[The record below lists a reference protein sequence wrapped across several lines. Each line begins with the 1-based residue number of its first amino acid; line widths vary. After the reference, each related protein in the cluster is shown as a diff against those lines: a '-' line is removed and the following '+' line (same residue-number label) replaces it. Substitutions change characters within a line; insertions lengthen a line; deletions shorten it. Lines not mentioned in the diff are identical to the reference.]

1 MDMDFS
7 LLLKTWAISIV
18 ENFLIVLKNLQ
29 QMQKKTASKSA
40 IQKIAEATGDLIG
53 TKISDKISKRSPKEL
68 HSQNVGKIEI
78 ERYISSEKIIDESRL
93 VWQYNNGISYN
104 NKFIRH
110 YIK

>member
-1 MDMDFS
+1 MRYSIEPRDRIYVNGYGFFS
-7 LLLKTWAISIV
+7 FTKNMSNKYSRKLLDSAKKSTKDA
-18 ENFLIVLKNLQ
+18 
-29 QMQKKTASKSA
+29 KKTASKSA

-93 VWQYNNGISYN
+93 V
-104 NKFIRH
+104 
-110 YIK
+110 